1 MELKDLIL
9 GLLIVLVP
17 VYIYMSNHNKNSNIV
32 TSIVSF
38 IRGNKSNNGEI
49 PNYDINDSAISSSVY
64 KTIDNKPVVNII
76 RDRGPV
82 TGENTIYYVPEV
94 IPKDTMNPNDIGSTE
109 YRAGYL
115 SEKVPSSAWVDY
127 NISQFPGYYRSDFGE
142 GKRSLK
148 QFFDSRNHF
157 HSVPNNKKYYEPK
170 KSGCSNCYTDVNG
183 TKVCNYNAKLERV
196 PSTLYNVG
204 PNGESII
211 QRITYTDIDGYHYE
225 SDRPMNGAPFYNNVY
240 GTDSVKD
247 LIKPYINDDKTTCLS
262 Q

>member
-1 MELKDLIL
+1 
-9 GLLIVLVP
+9 
-17 VYIYMSNHNKNSNIV
+17 MSNHNKNSNIV

-38 IRGNKSNNGEI
+38 ITGNNHKNGKVT
-49 PNYDINDSAISSSVY
+49 NYDINDSAISSSVY

-148 QFFDSRNHF
+148 QFFDSRYRF
-157 HSVPNNKKYYEPK
+157 HSVPNNKKYYESK

-183 TKVCNYNAKLERV
+183 TKVCNYNAKLEKI

-211 QRITYTDIDGYHYE
+211 QPITYADIDGYHYE

>member
-38 IRGNKSNNGEI
+38 ITGNNHRNGKVS
-49 PNYDINDSAISSSVY
+49 NYDINDSAISSSVY

-94 IPKDTMNPNDIGSTE
+94 IPKDTMGANDIGTTE
-109 YRAGYL
+109 YRVGYL

-148 QFFDSRNHF
+148 QFFDSRYRF

-183 TKVCNYNAKLERV
+183 TKVCNYNAKLEKI

-211 QRITYTDIDGYHYE
+211 QRITHTDIDGYHYE